1 MKIVESLL
9 DKLAEKLN
17 KHVQGRRR
25 NQAYRDA
32 DEKGSSFSV
41 ESMISES
48 LTDLITM
55 NFTLPV
61 DGDNE
66 RAQWIDDVA
75 DNYVNTTLKK
85 SMALGFLSGDSVT
98 VPSYNG
104 RSIDNVVVDASGFEI
119 LSAQGDEITSLVYV
133 IDERKDKSGARW
145 QLLQLIELVPDNNGT
160 YSNVYRLYVAKN
172 NTLMDG
178 VSPAGSVASPWF
190 GEYDG
195 DEWSIPGVDRL
206 LIGRYK
212 SHTIDP
218 YAPNTKKGVP
228 ICFGSSHA
236 IREIHYL
243 LDQMHAEF
251 ELSEKAIIA
260 SKTAFKKRFNDDG
273 TSSTMMPRGADRLFM
288 SIQGGDADNPTIHDW
303 SPDIRFEPYRAALEK
318 QLQLVEKTV
327 GVSSGIISD
336 PSNVSYE
343 NVDNVRKSQ
352 QKTMSFVNASRKVA
366 QNMLDDLLYAWDV
379 LDNYYG
385 ITPQGRWVPQYNWSD
400 EYVETFSDKQNA
412 ILAGEAIGAFDAAD
426 YRAFITNEPPDVA
439 KERVSEIQ
447 ANKATTIPAFD
458 LGA

>member
-17 KHVQGRRR
+17 KRVQGRRR

-32 DEKGSSFSV
+32 DEKGSSISI
-41 ESMISES
+41 ESMLSES
-48 LTDLITM
+48 ITDLVTM

-66 RAQWIDDVA
+66 RARWLDDVA
-75 DNYVNTTLKK
+75 DDYVNNSVKK
-85 SMALGFLSGDSVT
+85 SISLAFLSGDSIT
-98 VPSYNG
+98 VPSWNG
-104 RSIDNVVVDASGFEI
+104 RSIDNVVLDASSFEI
-119 LSAQGDEITSLVYV
+119 LSAQGDAITSLVYV

-190 GEYDG
+190 GEYDC

-206 LIGRYK
+206 LIGRFK
-212 SHTIDP
+212 NHTIDP

-228 ICFGSSHA
+228 VCFGASQPL
-236 IREIHYL
+236 RETHYL
-243 LDQMHAEF
+243 LDQMHNEF
-251 ELSEKAIIA
+251 ELSEKAIVA
-260 SKTAFKKRFNDDG
+260 SKNAFKKQFYADG
-273 TSSTMMPRGADRLFM
+273 TSSPIMPRGADRLFM
-288 SIQGGDADNPTIHDW
+288 AIQGGDSDNPTIHDW

-318 QLQLVEKTV
+318 QLQLVEKAA

-336 PSNVSYE
+336 PNNVSYE

-352 QKTMSFVNASRKVA
+352 QKTMAFVNASRKVA
-366 QNMLDDLLYAWDV
+366 QTMMDDLLYAWDV
-379 LDNYYG
+379 IANYYG
-385 ITPQGRWVPQYNWSD
+385 ITAQGTWQQQYNWSD

-412 ILAGEAIGAFDAAD
+412 ILAGESIGATDAAD
-426 YRAFITNEPPDVA
+426 YRQFLFNEPPDVA
-439 KERVSEIQ
+439 KARVEEITSAK
-447 ANKATTIPAFD
+447 ANTIPTFA